1 MANFSDSFNLSLETI
16 RKLENLPVNPPQTQG
31 RRLTRS
37 KTQNFPQGSTQGL
50 PGDWESDEE
59 CVEASPNNS
68 LQQNASKLRRKQR
81 KVIRKNKSDS
91 VLGKYAANPPVQK
104 SDSTQLD
111 VTMLEQLLETVEEDE
126 TPRKSRKSVEKK
138 HQDEGME
145 AILEMP
151 ISSEDLVGIEFSDWE
166 TSNIFRESQIPP
178 QEGGINKISEH
189 PEVEEDFNVDS
200 VSFVASQVP
209 DKEIKAHRK
218 EVSQMIKDFY
228 TEEDSFMPL
237 CTQGM
242 SQMSFRKNEK
252 TLLEA
257 TKLPSQDAL
266 EAPAAD
272 AKFLSSW
279 GLPEA
284 ILAAYAKKGI
294 KEMFQWQVECLSNRR
309 TLLEGENLVYSAPT
323 SAGKTLV
330 SEILMI
336 KTILERQKKAIL
348 ILPFISVVR
357 EKMLY
362 LRDLLAPAGIRV
374 EAVCTIEKANSIF
387 NRLLEQQN
395 VSQVGIVVV
404 DEIHLISDPNRGY
417 ILELLLAKI
426 LYTCRKMDFSVQVIG
441 MSATLP
447 NLELLC
453 RWLSAEYYHTD
464 FRPVELKEMIKIGPK
479 ILSNRMEEIRVL
491 DIKHEKTLLEA
502 TKLPS
507 QDALEAPATDA
518 KFLSSWGLPEAILTA
533 YAKKGIKEMFQW
545 QVECLSNRRTLLEGE
560 NLVYSAPTSAGKT
573 LKMLYLRDLLA
584 PAGIRVEG
592 FFGGYAPPGGFESC
606 HVAVCTIE
614 KANSIFNR
622 LLEQQ
627 NVSQVGIVVVDE
639 IHLISDPNRGY
650 ILELLLAKILYTC
663 RKMDFSVQV
672 IGMSA
677 TLPNLEL
684 LCRWL
689 SAEFYHTDFRPVEL
703 KEMIKIGPK
712 ILSNRM
718 EEIRVLDIKGFS
730 EICSLR
736 DQDNV
741 GQLVLET
748 ICEGCG
754 VIIFCPSKDWCEKLC
769 LNVAEM
775 IYKVG
780 RTRSP
785 LGAQIRE
792 TINRDAI
799 ESLREELLACP
810 TGLDEVLAKC
820 IGYACAFHHAGLT
833 TEERDAIEGGFRMGA
848 LRVLVAT
855 STLSSGVNL
864 PARRVIVRTPMFG
877 RQMMN
882 PLTYRQMIGRAGR
895 TGKDTLGEAILV
907 CDEVN
912 VKAGKELLTRELEP
926 ISSCLDVRHAG
937 NLRRALLEIVASGMA
952 TSRRDLHLFFTC
964 TLIWAEKGEVSINL
978 SVKNSPERKKNK
990 PRGSYACLASSIPP
1004 SDGFLLF
1011 SELQKSRQCFVLE
1024 SELHAVY
1031 LVTPFTVCQQLPE
1044 IDWLHFLDLWEH
1056 LPVTMRRVGE
1066 LVGVRDAF
1074 LVRAM
1079 RTKALDEKALQIHK
1093 RFYTALALQELISE
1107 VPIGA
1112 VAAKYK
1118 CPRGLLQSLQQ
1129 MAASFAAIVAAFC
1142 AALNWQ
1148 LLAMIVSQ
1156 FRERLFFG
1164 IHRDLVDLM
1173 RAPSINAKRARA
1185 LFRAGIETLLALAR
1199 MGTTQLAKILH
1210 DAACFDT
1217 EAQRDGEADH
1227 EARERNILRKI
1238 CITGQRDLS
1247 IEEAAREIRAEA
1259 RRILEEEMGGKINW
1273 EDEAE
1278 QEQPEDV
1285 PEMTESFRKV
1295 QSQQS
1300 QQINSSIDEIP
1311 CSQSP
1316 AALEASKKIQKTQMS
1331 RILRS
1336 STARKSL
1343 KILHICKD
1351 EKSFREF
1358 TQRLENSPEIALALM
1373 LEKKQERSKKIGAKL
1388 LAKEE
1393 NSEEEPRENFRIDQE
1408 TILAGLAVTCNGKEV
1423 AVIELGQRSL
1433 FGEMRK
1439 LIWRI
1444 FNRENLLIHAWEVRE
1459 KLKLLAKFF
1468 PEVLD
1473 TKAAFADPQ
1482 IANWLLQPDE
1492 ATTSFHRIVML
1503 HCPDMEA
1510 LLAQPEAEETSG
1522 EAQSTAE
1529 CAIVYNLRT
1538 LSTKLVAAGD
1548 GKLLR
1553 VFREL
1558 EMPIQVQLF
1567 RMEVAGFPANPTE
1580 MEKSVAECQE
1590 KMEQL
1595 EKKIFTLHGRK
1606 FNISSSRSV
1615 AKILGIQ
1622 KEKGK
1627 LTTNRGVLEKLG
1639 SPLAHL
1645 IAQHRTLTA
1654 VFVKVLQPL
1663 ARSIQGSRIHGT
1675 SFSLTQT
1682 GRITM
1687 HEPNLQTV
1695 AKDFLLDLGDGEKQ
1709 ILSCRKV
1716 FAPGSGQK
1724 LVSADFCQLELRILI
1739 HFAQDPILIQ
1749 IIKSDCDIFRAV
1761 AARWSGIAEAKITP
1775 KMRNDAKQI
1784 CYGIIYGMGARTL
1797 AEILKIDE
1805 ASAREHIE
1813 GFYSVYPAIR
1823 AFSERTVKEARVK
1836 GFVETLAGRR
1846 RFLENISSPEAAL
1859 RAQAERQAVNSLIQG
1874 SAADVAKKAL
1884 LAVAGKSPKE
1894 AQFILHLHDEL
1905 IFEVPEEKVPEFG
1918 MILRDAMEGCM
1929 KLSIPLRVKVK
1940 SGPNWAEMSEIL
1952 L

>member
-50 PGDWESDEE
+50 SGDWESDEE

-104 SDSTQLD
+104 SNATQLD

-126 TPRKSRKSVEKK
+126 SPRKRGKSTEKK

-166 TSNIFRESQIPP
+166 TSNIFRASQKPP
-178 QEGGINKISEH
+178 QEEEINEISKH
-189 PEVEEDFNVDS
+189 PEVQEDLNVDS

-242 SQMSFRKNEK
+242 SQMSFRKHEK

-266 EAPAAD
+266 KAPATD

-284 ILAAYAKKGI
+284 ILTAYAKKGI

-357 EKMLY
+357 E
-362 LRDLLAPAGIRV
+362 
-374 EAVCTIEKANSIF
+374 
-387 NRLLEQQN
+387 
-395 VSQVGIVVV
+395 
-404 DEIHLISDPNRGY
+404 
-417 ILELLLAKI
+417 
-426 LYTCRKMDFSVQVIG
+426 
-441 MSATLP
+441 
-447 NLELLC
+447 
-453 RWLSAEYYHTD
+453 
-464 FRPVELKEMIKIGPK
+464 
-479 ILSNRMEEIRVL
+479 
-491 DIKHEKTLLEA
+491 
-502 TKLPS
+502 
-507 QDALEAPATDA
+507 
-518 KFLSSWGLPEAILTA
+518 
-533 YAKKGIKEMFQW
+533 
-545 QVECLSNRRTLLEGE
+545 
-560 NLVYSAPTSAGKT
+560 
-573 LKMLYLRDLLA
+573 KMLYLRDLLA

-703 KEMIKIGPK
+703 REMIKIGPK

-780 RTRSP
+780 RTSGS
-785 LGAQIRE
+785 LGAKIRE
-792 TINRDAI
+792 TINRDGI

-833 TEERDAIEGGFRMGA
+833 MEERDAIEGGFRMGA

-990 PRGSYACLASSIPP
+990 PRGSSEEEEEENDDSVQESVDFLLRYEFLRRQVCEESGEEVLLPTRLGYACLASSIPP

-1056 LPVTMRRVGE
+1056 LPATMRRVGE

-1173 RAPSINAKRARA
+1173 RAPSLNAKRARA
-1185 LFRAGIETLLALAR
+1185 LFGAGIETLLALAR

-1210 DAACFDT
+1210 DAASFDT

-1259 RRILEEEMGGKINW
+1259 RRILEEEMGGRINW
-1273 EDEAE
+1273 EDEVE

-1295 QSQQS
+1295 QTQQS

-1316 AALEASKKIQKTQMS
+1316 AAMEASKKIQKTQMS

-1358 TQRLENSPEIALALM
+1358 SQRLENSPEIALALM

-1393 NSEEEPRENFRIDQE
+1393 NSKEEPRENFRIDQE

-1459 KLKLLAKFF
+1459 KLKLLARFI

-1529 CAIVYNLRT
+1529 CAIVYNLRA
-1538 LSTKLVAAGD
+1538 LSTKLVALGD

-1627 LTTNRGVLEKLG
+1627 LTTNKGVLEKLG

-1695 AKDFLLDLGDGEKQ
+1695 AKDFLLDLGDGDKQ

-1716 FAPGSGQK
+1716 FAPGSGQR

-1859 RAQAERQAVNSLIQG
+1859 RAQAERQAVNSMIQG